1 MRLFV
6 LALIAGSG
14 FTAFA
19 GSAVAEITIQ
29 LPVDASVDHIRVSY
43 DCGGQSMTVEY
54 VNAGPVSLAVFSHE
68 GEPVVAANVIA
79 ASGARYAGGRF
90 VWWTKGQAG
99 SLYDITEGGNAE
111 PIAECREKS

>member
-1 MRLFV
+1 MRSFFLV
-6 LALIAGSG
+6 LIAGSG

-19 GSAVAEITIQ
+19 GSAAAEITIQ
-29 LPVDASVDHIRVSY
+29 LPVDAPADHFQVSY

-99 SLYDITEGGNAE
+99 SLYDVTQGEDAA
-111 PIAECREKS
+111 PIAECQEKS